1 VTRAIRHLVLAAAAL
16 VAGGCAFWGKRPA
29 LEQYVLLVLPSE
41 DGVTPPARTPVLPG
55 ILAIAPY
62 EARGIYDEPGIVY
75 RIDDLQLSSYA
86 SREWAIPL
94 REMLGTITEQML
106 RTRPLTAEPATFD
119 PTSPRGTDYRW
130 RGSVREFEE
139 VNRGRQVLAAVH
151 LEVEIIRVANDSV
164 VWKGAERMERPVG
177 EPTRSMTRVVETLS
191 SLTGDVLTRLIDRAR
206 TDLAVPAAGTARTP
220 G

>member
-1 VTRAIRHLVLAAAAL
+1 VTRAIRHLVLVAAAL
-16 VAGGCAFWGKRPA
+16 VAGGCPFWGKRPA
-29 LEQYVLLVLPSE
+29 LEQYVLLVPPAE
-41 DGVTPPARTPVLPG
+41 DGVTPPAQAPVLPG
-55 ILAIAPY
+55 VLAIAPY
-62 EARGIYDEPGIVY
+62 ETRGIYDERGIVY
-75 RIDDLQLSSYA
+75 RIDDLQLSAYV

-106 RTRPLTAEPATFD
+106 RTRPLTTEPATFD

-164 VWKGAERMERPVG
+164 VWKGAERMERPVA